1 MHVAQPRNVSDPILV
16 AAATATVFE
25 LSQPRN
31 GVNIAYVFY
40 TTTDATA
47 GSEVAAGAG
56 TRDVTVTG
64 YGPGSAA
71 DGYTVGSPGLSF
83 LYDGGTVT
91 ALAART
97 QQGFSFGAQMVKKI
111 TVACPAVVTPGGAV
125 AYRIW
130 VFA

>member
-1 MHVAQPRNVSDPILV
+1 VAQPRNVSDPILV
-16 AAATATVFE
+16 AAATATDFE

-31 GVNIAYVFY
+31 GVNIAFVFY
-40 TTTDATA
+40 TDALATE
-47 GSEVAAGAG
+47 GNEVSAGAG

-97 QQGFSFGAQMVKKI
+97 MIGVSFGAQMTKRI
-111 TVACPAVVTPGGAV
+111 TVACPAVVTPGGSV